1 MPARATYRRPAGIE
15 GIVAKAAHGLYAP
28 GQRAWTKVKP
38 RETVEVL
45 VGAVIGPI
53 EHPAALVA
61 GLYVDG
67 ELTIVGRTGQLT
79 DRHVRALAT
88 HLTPAAPGH
97 PWPDRMLA
105 NRFSPGRD
113 RVTLTKVEPTL
124 IIEVAADSARQDTG
138 WRHALPYL
146 RLRTDLTPKDLPRS

>member
-1 MPARATYRRPAGIE
+1 M
-15 GIVAKAAHGLYAP
+15 
-28 GQRAWTKVKP
+28 
-38 RETVEVL
+38 
-45 VGAVIGPI
+45 
-53 EHPAALVA
+53 A

-79 DRHVRALAT
+79 DRHARALAT

-113 RVTLTKVEPTL
+113 RVTLTKVQPTL
-124 IIEVAADSARQDTG
+124 VVEVAADSARQGNG
-138 WRHALPYL
+138 WRHGLRYL
-146 RLRTDLTPKDLPRS
+146 RVRTDLALEDLPGS